1 MSDNI
6 SSIVSLLDDTLRR
19 RCYCGICETEID
31 ESLQGLLKIEKDY
44 LAEIANLRVRVIVLN
59 EKIQVV
65 EEWMKEV
72 TEQ

>member
-1 MSDNI
+1 MTATI

-31 ESLQGLLKIEKDY
+31 GLLQGLLKIEKDY

-59 EKIQVV
+59 EKIQA
-65 EEWMKEV
+65 

>member
-1 MSDNI
+1 MTATI

-44 LAEIANLRVRVIVLN
+44 LAEIAELQSQLKGKN
-59 EKIQVV
+59 
-65 EEWMKEV
+65 
-72 TEQ
+72 

>member
-1 MSDNI
+1 MTATI

-44 LAEIANLRVRVIVLN
+44 LA
-59 EKIQVV
+59 
-65 EEWMKEV
+65 
-72 TEQ
+72 